1 LHKIYRMADNQYRK
15 EGFQIGTVIYKIV
28 SFLIQGFAVGLAAFL
43 IARTKNMN
51 VSWDYVVLIGFT
63 AAAVMAILGLYAPQ
77 VNNSL
82 KFGLG
87 AGLGANL
94 VGFPAGPNFM

>member
-1 LHKIYRMADNQYRK
+1 MVENQYRR
-15 EGFQIGTVIYKIV
+15 EGFQIGTVIYRIA

-43 IARTKNMN
+43 IARTKNIN
-51 VSWDYVVLIGFT
+51 VPWDYVVLVGFT
-63 AAAVMAILGLYAPQ
+63 ASAVFAILSLYNPSVAK
-77 VNNSL
+77 SL
-82 KFGLG
+82 QFGMG

>member
-1 LHKIYRMADNQYRK
+1 MVENQYRR
-15 EGFQIGTVIYKIV
+15 EGFQLGTVIYRIA

-43 IARTKNMN
+43 IARTKNIN
-51 VSWDYVVLIGFT
+51 VPWDYVVLIGFT
-63 AAAVMAILGLYAPQ
+63 AAAVLSILMLYAKP
-77 VNNSL
+77 VANSFQ
-82 KFGLG
+82 FGLG

>member
-1 LHKIYRMADNQYRK
+1 MVENQYRR
-15 EGFQIGTVIYKIV
+15 EGFQLGTVIYRIA

-43 IARTKNMN
+43 IARTKNIN
-51 VSWDYVVLIGFT
+51 VPWDYVVLIAAT
-63 AAAVMAILGLYAPQ
+63 AASVLAILQLYAPN
-77 VNNSL
+77 VNKSFQ
-82 KFGLG
+82 FGIG

>member
-1 LHKIYRMADNQYRK
+1 
-15 EGFQIGTVIYKIV
+15 
-28 SFLIQGFAVGLAAFL
+28 
-43 IARTKNMN
+43 MN

-94 VGFPAGPNFM
+94 VGFPAGPNF